1 MYRNL
6 ITGMIL
12 SGAAIA
18 FVGTVHAQKAQ
29 AMEKQGTTP
38 YVTHFIFRPVQSLEV
53 KGVGTATLLEAVGTT
68 QNLKGEPMLDKMA
81 ARCTALNV
89 ESGDKKYIDGA
100 CALTDKDGDVIFSTF
115 DTRDLDASQPDMKCG
130 THIIT
135 GGSGKYAGITGR
147 EPFACNDMP
156 KLAGTGGYFAMD
168 IPHNTTWEIKSSA
181 SPSAKHDPAQ
191 QVKTSM
197 DLLKSGA
204 AKLGAPKVEGTDPVA
219 GKEVPA
225 IYFGTA
231 KMNNNFELVDDVVKQ
246 VGGTATIFVKS
257 GDEYVRVA
265 TNVKKDDGSRAIGT
279 ILDPKGK
286 VIVNIRDNKAFYGE
300 TTILGKPYITGY
312 DPIHDSANNVIG
324 IYYVGYL
331 KE

>member
-1 MYRNL
+1 MRMVSSAL
-6 ITGMIL
+6 AAPIRAALL
-12 SGAAIA
+12 SGALIA
-18 FVGTVHAQKAQ
+18 FVPGTVRGEEAAAK
-29 AMEKQGTTP
+29 KGTTP

-115 DTRDLDASQPDMKCG
+115 DTRDVDASQPDMKCG

-168 IPHNTTWEIKSSA
+168 IPHNTTWEIKSTA
-181 SPSAKHDPAQ
+181 SAKRSSD
-191 QVKTSM
+191 
-197 DLLKSGA
+197 
-204 AKLGAPKVEGTDPVA
+204 
-219 GKEVPA
+219 
-225 IYFGTA
+225 
-231 KMNNNFELVDDVVKQ
+231 
-246 VGGTATIFVKS
+246 
-257 GDEYVRVA
+257 
-265 TNVKKDDGSRAIGT
+265 
-279 ILDPKGK
+279 
-286 VIVNIRDNKAFYGE
+286 
-300 TTILGKPYITGY
+300 
-312 DPIHDSANNVIG
+312 
-324 IYYVGYL
+324 
-331 KE
+331 